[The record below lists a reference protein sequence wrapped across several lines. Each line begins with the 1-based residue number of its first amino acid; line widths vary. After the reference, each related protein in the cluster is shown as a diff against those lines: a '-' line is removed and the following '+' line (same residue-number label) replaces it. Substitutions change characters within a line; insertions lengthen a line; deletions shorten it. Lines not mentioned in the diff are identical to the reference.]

1 MMQPN
6 ILVFFTDQQRWDTVG
21 CHNPAISTTPV
32 LDQLAR
38 EGVKFENA
46 FTVQP
51 VCGPARS
58 CLQTGRYPTQNG
70 CYRNNIAMRQ
80 DEVTLAKLFNQAG
93 YDTAYIGKWHLADLD
108 EKPVP
113 EELRGGWQYWLAA
126 DALEHTSHPYGGHFF
141 DNDNQSVHFD
151 GYRVDDQTTFALD
164 YLKNRQRDNP
174 FLLFLS
180 YLEPHFQNDMAR
192 FVAPDGYAER
202 FQTASVPPDLINRP
216 GDWPQNLPD
225 YYGMCQNLDENL
237 GRIVDYL
244 KSSGEYDNTIILFF
258 SDHGCHFRTRND
270 EYKRSCHE
278 SSIRIPC
285 VARGGPFSG
294 GRTVEHLVT
303 LLDIPV
309 TMLSAAGITVPD
321 AMVGRDLQTALDTEH
336 WDEEVLIQ
344 ISESEVGRA
353 LRTPRWKYEI
363 VAPGSD
369 PWNEAA
375 AEIYVESQLY
385 DLLNDPWE
393 RQNLIA
399 SPEHA
404 RIREKLRQDIGR
416 KMTEIGEDLPVIVPV
431 E

>member
-1 MMQPN
+1 MRPN

-21 CHNPAISTTPV
+21 CYNPAVSTTPV
-32 LDQLAR
+32 LDSLAR
-38 EGVKFENA
+38 DGVKFEHA

-70 CYRNNIAMRQ
+70 CYRNNIAMKS
-80 DEVTLAKLFNQAG
+80 DEVTLAKLFNQAN

-113 EELRGGWQYWLAA
+113 EALRGGWRHWLAA
-126 DALEHTSHPYGGHFF
+126 DALEHTSHPYGGVFF
-141 DNDNQSVHFD
+141 DADNQPIKFD

-164 YLKNRQRDNP
+164 YLQSRSQDNP

-202 FQTASVPPDLINRP
+202 YRDTPVPADLANRP
-216 GDWPQNLPD
+216 GDWPQSLPD
-225 YYGMCQNLDENL
+225 YYGMCKNLDENL

-244 KSSGEYDNTIILFF
+244 KNSGQYDNTIILFF

-285 VARGGPFSG
+285 IAHGGSFRGGK
-294 GRTVEHLVT
+294 TVKHLVT

-309 TMLSAAGITVPD
+309 TMLSAAGITVPE
-321 AMVGRDLQTALDTEH
+321 AMEGRDLHCALGTEP

-363 VAPGSD
+363 IAPDGD
-369 PWNEAA
+369 PWNDAG
-375 AEIYVESQLY
+375 AEQYVESQLY
-385 DLLNDPWE
+385 DLQQDPWE
-393 RQNLIA
+393 CENLIA
-399 SPEHA
+399 DPAYES
-404 RIREKLRQDIGR
+404 IRQQLREIICR
-416 KMTEIGEDLPVIVPV
+416 KMVSIGEPPPQIRAT